1 MLILSGLQGGEG
13 REGEES
19 RACNEGYRKV
29 YLIGA
34 LSAIVE
40 SLRTFGTP
48 SLQATLRRV
57 TLWQLDKSQA
67 TLAVSEGSSIW
78 PQVHDEN

>member
-29 YLIGA
+29 YLVA
-34 LSAIVE
+34 FSAIVE
-40 SLRTFGTP
+40 SLRKNLWITF
-48 SLQATLRRV
+48 V
-57 TLWQLDKSQA
+57 TSYFKESYSV
-67 TLAVSEGSSIW
+67 TSR
-78 PQVHDEN
+78 

>member
-29 YLIGA
+29 YLVGA
-34 LSAIVE
+34 FSAIVE
-40 SLRTFGTP
+40 SLRTFG
-48 SLQATLRRV
+48 
-57 TLWQLDKSQA
+57 
-67 TLAVSEGSSIW
+67 
-78 PQVHDEN
+78 

>member
-29 YLIGA
+29 SPVGA
-34 LSAIVE
+34 FSVIVE
-40 SLRTFGTP
+40 SLRTFG
-48 SLQATLRRV
+48 
-57 TLWQLDKSQA
+57 
-67 TLAVSEGSSIW
+67 
-78 PQVHDEN
+78 